1 MEKSKWISHS
11 SLTNHNY
18 CSNNHKCCN
27 CNSYRLFCCILLEI
41 VHLTSDTFQAIDIHC
56 FLSVFFISVFYACST
71 YWYSYSNT
79 ECLIVISYA
88 PNYANPI
95 SLAPAQYSCSRT
107 ICSLLETEITNIV
120 QSKNRWYYTIL
131 ISKEKN
137 NNEWQFQ
144 ESVRPLIPFS
154 NTHSINY
161 KKYSIQPKKRAMMIP
176 SIHDLIHVLSLVKAH
191 VAGNT
196 MTGQLR
202 PIYTTNGTIY
212 RVRVIFKIHFS
223 TIPHDPWIYHRRE

>member
-120 QSKNRWYYTIL
+120 QSKNRRYYTIL

-154 NTHSINY
+154 NTHSINDDPI
-161 KKYSIQPKKRAMMIP
+161 YSWSHSCTITRQSTRCRKHNDRPTSADIHHKWNNIP
-176 SIHDLIHVLSLVKAH
+176 SSGHFQDPFLDYPTRSLDLPSSWIDNSE
-191 VAGNT
+191 
-196 MTGQLR
+196 
-202 PIYTTNGTIY
+202 Y
-212 RVRVIFKIHFS
+212 RHMM
-223 TIPHDPWIYHRRE
+223 W